1 MAGRIPQ
8 TFIDDLLD
16 RVDIVDVVDS
26 RVKLK
31 KTGKNYS
38 ACCPFHDEK
47 TPSFTVSP
55 DKQFYYCFGCGASG
69 TALGFILDYDRVS
82 FPQGVEEL
90 AKMAG
95 MEVPREQSSQQ
106 DTKAQKQKRNL
117 YQLMEKVD
125 QFYRQQLR
133 HSPAKQHAINYLKQR
148 GLSGEIAR
156 DFGIGYAPPGWDN
169 LLKTL
174 GLEERDKHQLNEAG
188 MIIER
193 PEDNKR
199 YDRFRNRIMFPI
211 RDGRGRV
218 IGFGGRVLDDSKPKY
233 LNSPET
239 PIFHKGKELYGL
251 YEAKQANRE
260 LDRLIVVEGYMDVV
274 ALAQFGIRN
283 AVATLGTACGED
295 HLMLS
300 FKHTSEVVF
309 CFDGDRA
316 GRNAASRALENAL
329 PTMQDGRRIKFL
341 FLPDGED
348 PDTLVRQVGAE
359 KFNDMVEQAV
369 PLEEFLFDSVAA
381 DINLQTME
389 GRAELSKMAA
399 PLLHRLPTSVFR
411 ELMFANLA
419 QRTGIATD
427 VLMELVEAPKSRPAP
442 TERPV
447 QERPAKPSQGQ
458 QSQAS
463 QEQPQAPS
471 QKQSHS
477 QVSIPQP
484 DQTPA
489 EVHYPE
495 APSWDGYGEAPPAP
509 DDFHYPEYAG
519 GSEYQ
524 EPSAAPQYRGPV
536 RLPPQKMLSVM
547 LLHHP
552 DLAPLTPEL
561 PNIDASD
568 DVDLALFKE
577 LLALLKQRPHYSFQQ
592 ILGHWIGTKSAESV
606 VQLEQLAA
614 IELIGLARRMESFD
628 ARQEYINTLNTL
640 ENGLAKRLRQ
650 QELDAL
656 KSKSFSEMT
665 DAEKQQLKAT
675 LAKR

>member
-69 TALGFILDYDRVS
+69 TALGFVLDFDRSS
-82 FPQGVEEL
+82 FPDAVETL
-90 AKMAG
+90 ARSVG
-95 MEVPREQSSQQ
+95 MEVPREQNS
-106 DTKAQKQKRNL
+106 DRDNKAQKQRRNL
-117 YQLMEKVD
+117 YQLLEKAD
-125 QFYRQQLR
+125 QYYQQQLR

-169 LLKTL
+169 LLKAL
-174 GLEERDKHQLNEAG
+174 GLEEHDKNQLNESG

-193 PEDNKR
+193 EEDNKR

-211 RDGRGRV
+211 RDVRGRV

-251 YEAKQANRE
+251 YEAKQANRQ
-260 LDRLIVVEGYMDVV
+260 LDRILVVEGYMDVV

-295 HLMLS
+295 HLTLS

-309 CFDGDRA
+309 CFDGDNA
-316 GRNAASRALENAL
+316 GRNAARRALENSL

-348 PDTLVRQVGAE
+348 PDTLVRQIGPE
-359 KFNDMVEQAV
+359 KFNLMVDQAV
-369 PLEEFLFDSVAA
+369 PLEEFLFDSVSS

-389 GRAELSKMAA
+389 GRAQLSKLAA
-399 PLLHRLPTSVFR
+399 PLLHQLPQGVYK
-411 ELMFANLA
+411 ELMFTNLA
-419 QRTGIATD
+419 QRTGISTD
-427 VLMELVEAPKSRPAP
+427 TLMELVDAPAPRPEPRQAPAPRPAP
-442 TERPV
+442 HPETNTTHTHIAQPNPTTPEVPPSYHQETEV
-447 QERPAKPSQGQ
+447 YS
-458 QSQAS
+458 
-463 QEQPQAPS
+463 
-471 QKQSHS
+471 
-477 QVSIPQP
+477 
-484 DQTPA
+484 
-489 EVHYPE
+489 
-495 APSWDGYGEAPPAP
+495 EAPPI
-509 DDFHYPEYAG
+509 YESEYAPQHT
-519 GSEYQ
+519 YQ
-524 EPSAAPQYRGPV
+524 PETEQQPTASSYRGPV
-536 RLPPQKMLSVM
+536 RLPPQKLVSIL

-552 DLAPLTPEL
+552 ELAALTPEL
-561 PNIDASD
+561 PHIQESPDP
-568 DVDLALFKE
+568 DLALFCE
-577 LLALLKQRPHYSFQQ
+577 LLQLLKQRPQYTLQQ
-592 ILGHWIGTKSAESV
+592 ILGHWIGTHTKAEV
-606 VQLEQLAA
+606 EKLEQLTSA
-614 IELIGLARRMESFD
+614 ELISQ
-628 ARQEYINTLNTL
+628 ARQFEHFSGRDEYINTLNKL
-640 ENGLAKRLRQ
+640 EADLKLKKQRSALEKLAHKNFNDLSD
-650 QELDAL
+650 E
-656 KSKSFSEMT
+656 
-665 DAEKQQLKAT
+665 EKQRIKAG
-675 LAKR
+675 LQKK

>member
-16 RVDIVDVVDS
+16 RIDIVDVVDA

-69 TALGFILDYDRVS
+69 TALGFVLDYDRVS

-95 MEVPREQSSQQ
+95 MEVPREQSTQ
-106 DTKAQKQKRNL
+106 DSKQQKQKRNL

-174 GLEERDKHQLNEAG
+174 GLEEYDKQQLNEAG
-188 MIIER
+188 MVIER

-211 RDGRGRV
+211 RDSRGRV

-239 PIFHKGKELYGL
+239 PIFHKGRELYGL
-251 YEAKQANRE
+251 YEAKQANRQLE
-260 LDRLIVVEGYMDVV
+260 RLIVVEGYMDVV

-295 HLMLS
+295 HLQLS

-309 CFDGDRA
+309 CFDGDQA
-316 GRNAASRALENAL
+316 GRNAANRALENSL

-359 KFNDMVEQAV
+359 KFVDMVAQAV
-369 PLEEFLFDSVAA
+369 PLEEFLFDSVAS
-381 DINLQTME
+381 DINVQTME
-389 GRAELSKMAA
+389 GRAQLSKLAA
-399 PLLHRLPTSVFR
+399 PLLHKLPSGVFR

-419 QRTGIATD
+419 QRTGIAVD
-427 VLMELVEAPKSRPAP
+427 VLIELVDKPAP
-442 TERPV
+442 RPV
-447 QERPAKPSQGQ
+447 AGDRAAPPKPVQPSGP
-458 QSQAS
+458 QAS
-463 QEQPQAPS
+463 DAAPEMVPMQDYS
-471 QKQSHS
+471 
-477 QVSIPQP
+477 PETAP
-484 DQTPA
+484 WA
-489 EVHYPE
+489 EYE
-495 APSWDGYGEAPPAP
+495 EAPPELQGY
-509 DDFHYPEYAG
+509 DYAECPQA
-519 GSEYQ
+519 SAD
-524 EPSAAPQYRGPV
+524 EPATVASQYRGPV

-552 DLAPLTPEL
+552 ELAPLTPEL

-568 DVDLALFKE
+568 DLDLVLFRE
-577 LLALLKQRPHYSFQQ
+577 LLALLKQRPHYSPQQ
-592 ILGHWIGTKSAESV
+592 ILGHWMGTKPSESV
-606 VQLEQLAA
+606 AQLEQLGA
-614 IELIGLARRMESFD
+614 IELIGLARRIDGFD

-640 ENGLAKRLRQ
+640 ENGLAKQLRQ
-650 QELDAL
+650 QQLDAL
-656 KSKSFSEMT
+656 KSKSFSDMT